1 MIQRKA
7 ESPCYPS
14 LSTILLWHFLLDL
27 QAAQKRAERGT
38 LSSSIDGQ
46 EESLV
51 FARIVGSIS
60 ATFGPQDCGID
71 EFIEEDATDGA
82 D

>member
-1 MIQRKA
+1 M
-7 ESPCYPS
+7 
-14 LSTILLWHFLLDL
+14 LLWRFLLDL
-27 QAAQKRAERGT
+27 QAAQVRAERGT
-38 LSSSIDGQ
+38 VSSSVDEQ

-60 ATFGPQDCGID
+60 ATIGPQNCGID
-71 EFIEEDATDGA
+71 EFIEEEDVTDGA

>member
-1 MIQRKA
+1 M
-7 ESPCYPS
+7 
-14 LSTILLWHFLLDL
+14 LLWHFLLDL
-27 QAAQKRAERGT
+27 QAAERRVERGT
-38 LSSSIDGQ
+38 LRSSTDGQ

-60 ATFGPQDCGID
+60 ATIGPQNCGID
-71 EFIEEDATDGA
+71 EFIEEEDVTDGA